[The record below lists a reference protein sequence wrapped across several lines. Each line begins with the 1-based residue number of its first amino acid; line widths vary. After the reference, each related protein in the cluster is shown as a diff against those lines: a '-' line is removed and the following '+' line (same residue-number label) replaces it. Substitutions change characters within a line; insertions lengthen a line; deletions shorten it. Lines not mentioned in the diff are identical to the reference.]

1 MFLARNQAR
10 GLTMNVLDF
19 SGKQVLVVG
28 GSSGIGNGIAQAF
41 RSKGARVHV
50 CGTRGSAADYPPA
63 EGSNLD
69 GLDYEKLDVN
79 DARAIENFQP
89 AFDRLDVLVLAQG
102 AVIYRRGE
110 FEMAG
115 FRKVLEVNLISLM
128 ACAMRFHS
136 MLCLSGGSLI
146 IVSSTAAYHST
157 KGNPAY
163 NASKTGAVGL
173 TRTLGEA
180 WAEDGIRVNGIAPGL
195 VDTKMT
201 KVTTENPKRLEAA
214 IGRIPLK
221 RLGTP
226 ADMAG
231 AALFLASPLAAY
243 IVGQTLVVDG
253 GLIL

>member
-1 MFLARNQAR
+1 
-10 GLTMNVLDF
+10 MNELDF
-19 SGKQVLVVG
+19 SGRQVLVVG

-41 RSKGARVHV
+41 RGKGARVQV
-50 CGTRGSAADYPPA
+50 CGTRTHAADYSAA
-63 EGSNLD
+63 EGFDLE
-69 GLDYEKLDVN
+69 GLNYIQLDVG
-79 DARAIENFQP
+79 DAGAIENFKP
-89 AFDRLDVLVLAQG
+89 SFDRLDVLVLAQG

-128 ACAMRFHS
+128 ACATRFHT
-136 MLCLSGGSLI
+136 MLQQAGGSLI
-146 IVSSTAAYHST
+146 IVSSTAAYHAT

-173 TRTLGEA
+173 TRTLGQA
-180 WAEDGIRVNGIAPGL
+180 WAEHGIRVNGIAPGL

-201 KVTTENPKRLEAA
+201 KVTTSNPKRLEGA
-214 IGRIPLK
+214 IERIPLK

-231 AALFLASPLAAY
+231 AALFLASPLSSY